1 MINEHCFSV
10 SEKLNLL
17 ILPSTKLCQQQVAI
31 KVEITIIFVKQ
42 ETALETMQ
50 WSCTKPKASQTYKKG
65 IVPV

>member
-17 ILPSTKLCQQQVAI
+17 ILPLTKLCQQQ
-31 KVEITIIFVKQ
+31 VEITIIFVKQ
-42 ETALETMQ
+42 KTALETMQ
-50 WSCTKPKASQTYKKG
+50 KSCTIPKASQTYKKG